1 VKLWQGLQICDMIG
15 LHIRGQTC
23 VSAPFEKLGCIDE
36 RSVRRKSK
44 KEGSFGVVPMTSGMV
59 DARHTPGAPRR
70 FCSSNRLFHEHLRED
85 VLRTPSA
92 RMRQKHIWRSF
103 VPCVIANRLW
113 G

>member
-85 VLRTPSA
+85 VSANPFREDAAKTYLAELRSV
-92 RMRQKHIWRSF
+92 RY
-103 VPCVIANRLW
+103 C
-113 G
+113 